1 MEMDFGSIPE
11 EKVTK
16 VTGEMESLKE
26 LARLSLRTAST
37 ANQEEDTKGLS
48 SMVSSMA
55 SEEKPLQTETPSKES
70 TERINHAARA
80 LTNGSKDQFTKE
92 SSMKEIEKE
101 WASSIHP
108 SNSFTKDSTE
118 TIGLKANARS
128 SCQMETLI
136 TVW

>member
-1 MEMDFGSIPE
+1 MEMDFGSTPE
-11 EKVTK
+11 GKVTK
-16 VTGEMESLKE
+16 EIGGMESLKE

-48 SMVSSMA
+48 SMVSSRA

-70 TERINHAARA
+70 TERISHAARA
-80 LTNGSKDQFTKE
+80 HINGSKDQFTKE

-128 SCQMETLI
+128 SCLMETLI